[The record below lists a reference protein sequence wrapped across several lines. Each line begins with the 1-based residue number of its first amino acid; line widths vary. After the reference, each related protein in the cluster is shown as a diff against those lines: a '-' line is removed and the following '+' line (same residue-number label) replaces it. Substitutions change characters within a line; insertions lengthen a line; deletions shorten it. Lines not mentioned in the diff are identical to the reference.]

1 MTATLLQNFPT
12 YTNFN
17 PSVPVWCVTPNLK
30 GVIHR
35 FFDSSPFSPSGRYI
49 ALTGLPFEDRLPQ
62 PGDLAE
68 VILVDLH
75 AGTSHVVA
83 RTRGWDTQLGA
94 QVQWGTH
101 DTELY
106 FNDVDPQ
113 TWQAFGVKLN
123 PFSGKRQLLEGC
135 IYAISP
141 DGQWSASACLLRI
154 GKTQAGYGVIVPP
167 QLIPPNRGASVDDG
181 IYLTHLPTGK
191 RKLLVSLDEIVRA
204 IQLPLKEYKAGDFYG
219 FHVKWNPQGDRLM
232 FVLRW
237 LPRDRRFPL
246 LKRFQKKP
254 KLKLNLVTLKPDGS
268 DIHLAIP
275 DAEWSK
281 GGHHPNWCPDGE
293 TILMNL
299 NLHGDGLR
307 FVRVK
312 YDGTECEAMTQKL
325 MGSGHPTLHPDEKHI
340 LTDAYPHEPVAFGDG
355 TTPLRWV
362 DFDRGEEQTLIRIQT
377 APSFRGPKGQLRVD
391 PHPAWDRQSRRIAF
405 NACPDGT
412 RRVYVADLSQ
422 LL

>member
-1 MTATLLQNFPT
+1 
-12 YTNFN
+12 
-17 PSVPVWCVTPNLK
+17 
-30 GVIHR
+30 
-35 FFDSSPFSPSGRYI
+35 
-49 ALTGLPFEDRLPQ
+49 
-62 PGDLAE
+62 
-68 VILVDLH
+68 
-75 AGTSHVVA
+75 
-83 RTRGWDTQLGA
+83 
-94 QVQWGTH
+94 
-101 DTELY
+101 
-106 FNDVDPQ
+106 
-113 TWQAFGVKLN
+113 
-123 PFSGKRQLLEGC
+123 
-135 IYAISP
+135 
-141 DGQWSASACLLRI
+141 
-154 GKTQAGYGVIVPP
+154 VPP

-181 IYLTHLPTGK
+181 IYLTRLPTGK
-191 RKLLVSLDEIVRA
+191 RQLLVSLDEIVRA
-204 IQLPLKEYKAGDFYG
+204 IQLPLKEYKSGDFYG

-325 MGSGHPTLHPDEKHI
+325 LGSGHPTLHPDEKHI